1 MLGIKGLAGGTCGNH
16 RSCIIHIVNIHFV
29 TLRMTVDKKSG
40 HIGEFEQLA
49 LLAVMRLGDSA
60 YGAPIQRE
68 LEATAGRRASISAI
82 YITLT
87 RLQDKGLVSSWM
99 GAPTE
104 ARGGKKRRFFKVGP
118 AGVAALDRARSQLLS
133 MWDGLE
139 GDLEGARA
147 K

>member
-1 MLGIKGLAGGTCGNH
+1 MG
-16 RSCIIHIVNIHFV
+16 
-29 TLRMTVDKKSG
+29 KKSD
-40 HIGEFEQLA
+40 HIGEFEGLA

-60 YGAPIQRE
+60 YGARIQRE
-68 LEATAGRRASISAI
+68 LESTAGRRASISAI

-87 RLQDKGLVSSWM
+87 RLQDKGLVSSSM
-99 GAPTE
+99 GAPTD
-104 ARGGKKRRFFKVGP
+104 ARGGKARRFFKVEP
-118 AGVAALDRARSQLLS
+118 AGVAALDRARSQLLA

>member
-1 MLGIKGLAGGTCGNH
+1 MG
-16 RSCIIHIVNIHFV
+16 
-29 TLRMTVDKKSG
+29 KKSD
-40 HIGEFEQLA
+40 HIGEFEGLA

-60 YGAPIQRE
+60 YGARIQRE
-68 LEATAGRRASISAI
+68 LESTAGRRASISAI

-87 RLQDKGLVSSWM
+87 RLQDKGLASSWM
-99 GAPTE
+99 GAPTD
-104 ARGGKKRRFFKVGP
+104 ARGGKARRFFKVEP
-118 AGVAALDRARSQLLS
+118 TGVAALDRARSQLLS

>member
-1 MLGIKGLAGGTCGNH
+1 MG
-16 RSCIIHIVNIHFV
+16 
-29 TLRMTVDKKSG
+29 KKSG

-60 YGAPIQRE
+60 YGARVQRE

-99 GAPTE
+99 GAPTDE
-104 ARGGKKRRFFKVGP
+104 RGGKARRFFKVLP
-118 AGVAALDRARSQLLS
+118 AGVAALDRARNQLLS

-139 GDLEGARA
+139 RDLEGAHG

>member
-1 MLGIKGLAGGTCGNH
+1 MG
-16 RSCIIHIVNIHFV
+16 
-29 TLRMTVDKKSG
+29 KKSD
-40 HIGEFEQLA
+40 HIGEFEGMA

-60 YGAPIQRE
+60 YGARIQRE
-68 LEATAGRRASISAI
+68 LESTAGRRASISAI

-99 GAPTE
+99 GAPTD
-104 ARGGKKRRFFKVGP
+104 ARGGKARRFFKVRP
-118 AGVAALDRARSQLLS
+118 AGVAALDRARSQLLA

>member
-1 MLGIKGLAGGTCGNH
+1 MGN
-16 RSCIIHIVNIHFV
+16 
-29 TLRMTVDKKSG
+29 KSD
-40 HIGEFEQLA
+40 HIGEFEGLA

-60 YGAPIQRE
+60 YGARIQRE
-68 LEATAGRRASISAI
+68 LESTAGRRASISAI

-99 GAPTE
+99 GAPTD
-104 ARGGKKRRFFKVGP
+104 ARAGKARRFFKVGP
-118 AGVAALDRARSQLLS
+118 AGVAALGRARSQLLA

-139 GDLEGARA
+139 GDLEGARG